1 MPSNFQLPLPPSRD
15 QILGNLEEIKQQY
28 KQQEKD
34 WNILLK
40 NSKRTADE
48 KLKKLLE
55 QYKWQFILKN

>member
-55 QYKWQFILKN
+55 QYK

>member
-40 NSKRTADE
+40 NSLPSFCLPS
-48 KLKKLLE
+48 KLE
-55 QYKWQFILKN
+55 NF